1 MRCLQM
7 NFLFFME
14 ARSIA
19 QTKLLVFC
27 CAFLVTVDCRF
38 CYPLLPFCTHM
49 LFQASQAYLMGNKAL
64 AKQLSMKGQL
74 HNMQM
79 KAAHNKAQE
88 SIYRQRFVVIMHS
101 LP

>member
-1 MRCLQM
+1 
-7 NFLFFME
+7 ME
-14 ARSIA
+14 GWLIA
-19 QTKLLVFC
+19 QTKLLVFGC
-27 CAFLVTVDCRF
+27 TFLVTVDCRF
-38 CYPLLPFCTHM
+38 HDCYPLLSFCTHM

-74 HNMQM
+74 HNIQM

-101 LP
+101 PP